1 MGAFSTKGMKIY
13 LEKKSVGTSPA
24 APVTVTAV
32 TNSKP
37 AVVSVAAAD
46 IAGFH
51 ASDLVIMAGTGMPS
65 IDGKTFNVNSVD
77 DTANT
82 ITLQGS
88 DASGETAASATGT
101 ITNVEGSLVEFCLA
115 SLDRQQT
122 PAQAISV
129 GTTCDPSATLAG
141 EPEAGTLAI
150 TGFEDFTSP
159 GFIEWM
165 KAVDDGIP
173 RILEIELPPSA
184 TAPGV
189 QGSIVY
195 PSVTASGFSES
206 YAVNA
211 AAAFTGEMTLGTKPV
226 YNVA

>member
-1 MGAFSTKGMKIY
+1 MAAFSTKGMKIY
-13 LEKKSVGTSPA
+13 LEKKSTGSSPA
-24 APVTVTAV
+24 SPVTITSVS
-32 TNSKP
+32 NSKP
-37 AVVSVAAAD
+37 AIVTVPSAD
-46 IAGFH
+46 MASFNL
-51 ASDLVIMAGTGMPS
+51 SDLVILNGTGIPS
-65 IDGKTFNVNSVD
+65 LDGKTFNISVVD
-77 DTANT
+77 DVAFGL
-82 ITLQGS
+82 TLQGS
-88 DASGETAASATGT
+88 DASSAVAPSTTGT
-101 ITNVEGSLVEFCLA
+101 ITNVEGSFVEFCLA
-115 SLDRQQT
+115 TLDRQQT

-150 TGFEDFTSP
+150 TGFEDFESP
-159 GFIEWM
+159 GFIEWL
-165 KAVDDGIP
+165 KAVEDGIP

-184 TAPGV
+184 TPPGV